1 MLTWF
6 NGGRKDSSSKYIFVP
21 SKVSDYVKLRK
32 LTGGLLVNQNFTG
45 ESGYYS
51 SSIHLTTRKQYPLNK
66 LQNKTLHL
74 LILSYQHQT
83 GINMEL
89 FYQLIILS
97 LWYSNKQSVN
107 QRLNLYHLFNLYIFY
122 CFMNVFFPFDIFIV
136 YIPECKKQLRT
147 MK

>member
-97 LWYSNKQSVN
+97 L
-107 QRLNLYHLFNLYIFY
+107 
-122 CFMNVFFPFDIFIV
+122 
-136 YIPECKKQLRT
+136 
-147 MK
+147 